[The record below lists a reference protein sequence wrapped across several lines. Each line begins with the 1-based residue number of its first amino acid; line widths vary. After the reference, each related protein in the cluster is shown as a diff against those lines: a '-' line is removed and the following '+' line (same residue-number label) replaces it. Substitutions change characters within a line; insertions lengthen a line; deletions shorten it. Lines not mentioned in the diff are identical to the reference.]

1 ESENLDVTVVYATD
15 GLNIKAGLKILEDDK
30 QFFPEYNGALL
41 VKGDIFDRFKE
52 SAPNLEE
59 ILDRLS
65 GRFTN
70 ESMTKLSYAVDV
82 EGKEPRDIAK
92 QTLTEWGLL

>member
-1 ESENLDVTVVYATD
+1 
-15 GLNIKAGLKILEDDK
+15 GLKILEDDK

-41 VKGDIFDRFKE
+41 VKDDIFDRFKE